1 MNTQGQGN
9 HRVATPS
16 AHAEGRRARL
26 VADCGSRQG
35 EVSAGSWYR
44 DRDARSLIA
53 FGYLP
58 WLGGL
63 NLVWETAQLPLYT
76 LWSEASAGTIAFS
89 VAHCTAGDVAIGAAA
104 LFLALILG
112 RERALAQWRWRRIA
126 AGTALA
132 GVMYTVFSEWNNT
145 AILGS
150 WAYSDLMPVLKLAG
164 VDIGL
169 SPLLQWLVLPPL
181 ALVLACKGRRRTI

>member
-1 MNTQGQGN
+1 M
-9 HRVATPS
+9 S
-16 AHAEGRRARL
+16 ARA
-26 VADCGSRQG
+26 
-35 EVSAGSWYR
+35 WYR
-44 DRDARSLIA
+44 DRDARSLIV

-89 VAHCTAGDVAIGAAA
+89 VAHCTAGDIAIGAAA
-104 LFLALILG
+104 LIMVLILA
-112 RERALAQWRWRRIA
+112 REGALSQWRWWRI
-126 AGTALA
+126 GVWTALA
-132 GVMYTVFSEWNNT
+132 GAAYTVFSEWSNT

-150 WAYSDLMPVLKLAG
+150 WAYSGLMPVLKLAG
-164 VDIGL
+164 IDIGL

-181 ALVLACKGRRRTI
+181 ALVLAGNSRRRASPS

>member
-1 MNTQGQGN
+1 M
-9 HRVATPS
+9 
-16 AHAEGRRARL
+16 
-26 VADCGSRQG
+26 
-35 EVSAGSWYR
+35 SAGAWYR

-63 NLVWETAQLPLYT
+63 NLLWETAQLPLYT

-89 VAHCTAGDVAIGAAA
+89 VAHCTAGDIAIGAAA
-104 LFLALILG
+104 LIMVLILG
-112 RERALAQWRWRRIA
+112 RERALSQWRWRRIA
-126 AGTALA
+126 VWTALA
-132 GVMYTVFSEWNNT
+132 GAAYTVYSEWNNT

-150 WAYSDLMPVLKLAG
+150 WAYSELMPVLKLAG
-164 VDIGL
+164 IDIGW

-181 ALVLACKGRRRTI
+181 ALVLAAKSRRLSI

>member
-1 MNTQGQGN
+1 MS
-9 HRVATPS
+9 AT
-16 AHAEGRRARL
+16 A
-26 VADCGSRQG
+26 
-35 EVSAGSWYR
+35 WYR

-63 NLVWETAQLPLYT
+63 NLAWEAAQLPLYT
-76 LWSEASAGTIAFS
+76 LWNEASAGTIAFS
-89 VAHCTAGDVAIGAAA
+89 VAHCTAGDMAIGAAA

-126 AGTALA
+126 VWTALA
-132 GVMYTVFSEWNNT
+132 GVAYTVFSEWNNT

-150 WAYSDLMPVLKLAG
+150 WAYSELMPVLKVAG
-164 VDIGL
+164 IGIGL
-169 SPLLQWLVLPPL
+169 SPLMQWLLLPPL
-181 ALVLACKGRRRTI
+181 ALVLAGKSRRRSI

>member
-1 MNTQGQGN
+1 MN
-9 HRVATPS
+9 
-16 AHAEGRRARL
+16 AEA
-26 VADCGSRQG
+26 
-35 EVSAGSWYR
+35 WYR
-44 DRDARSLIA
+44 DRDARVLIA

-76 LWSEASAGTIAFS
+76 LWSETSAGTIAFA
-89 VAHCTAGDVAIGAAA
+89 VAHCTAGDIAIGAAA

-126 AGTALA
+126 VGTALA
-132 GVMYTVFSEWNNT
+132 GVTYTVFSEWSNT

-150 WAYSDLMPVLKLAG
+150 WAYTELMPVLKVAG
-164 VDIGL
+164 IDIGL
-169 SPLLQWLVLPPL
+169 SPLMQWLVLPPL
-181 ALVLACKGRRRTI
+181 ALYLAGRSRRAAYSGTLG

>member
-1 MNTQGQGN
+1 MCT
-9 HRVATPS
+9 VA
-16 AHAEGRRARL
+16 
-26 VADCGSRQG
+26 
-35 EVSAGSWYR
+35 WYQ

-53 FGYLP
+53 FAYLP

-89 VAHCTAGDVAIGAAA
+89 VAHCTAGDIAIGAAA
-104 LFLALILG
+104 LIMVLTLG
-112 RERALAQWRWRRIA
+112 RERALSQWRWGRIA
-126 AGTALA
+126 VWTALA
-132 GVMYTVFSEWNNT
+132 GAAYTVFSEWSNT

-150 WAYSDLMPVLKLAG
+150 WAYSELMPRLKVAG
-164 VDIGL
+164 IEIGW

-181 ALVLACKGRRRTI
+181 ALVLARKSRRRDSSG

>member
-1 MNTQGQGN
+1 M
-9 HRVATPS
+9 S
-16 AHAEGRRARL
+16 AAA
-26 VADCGSRQG
+26 
-35 EVSAGSWYR
+35 WYR

-63 NLVWETAQLPLYT
+63 NLAWEMAQLPLYT
-76 LWSEASAGTIAFS
+76 LWSEASAGTIAFA
-89 VAHCTAGDVAIGAAA
+89 VAHCTAGDIAIGAAA
-104 LFLALILG
+104 LVMVLVLG

-126 AGTALA
+126 VWTALA
-132 GVMYTVFSEWNNT
+132 GAAYTVFSEWSNT

-150 WAYSDLMPVLKLAG
+150 WAYSELMPTLEVAG
-164 VDIGL
+164 IEIGL

-181 ALVLACKGRRRTI
+181 ALYLGGKSWRRRSA

>member
-1 MNTQGQGN
+1 M
-9 HRVATPS
+9 S
-16 AHAEGRRARL
+16 AAA
-26 VADCGSRQG
+26 
-35 EVSAGSWYR
+35 WYR

-63 NLVWETAQLPLYT
+63 NLAWETAQLPLYT

-89 VAHCTAGDVAIGAAA
+89 VAHCTAGDIAIGAAA
-104 LFLALILG
+104 LIMVLVLG
-112 RERALAQWRWRRIA
+112 RERAVAQWRWRRIA
-126 AGTALA
+126 AWTALA
-132 GVMYTVFSEWNNT
+132 GTAYTVFSEWSNT

-150 WAYSDLMPVLKLAG
+150 WAYSELMPTLNVAG
-164 VDIGL
+164 IDIGL

-181 ALVLACKGRRRTI
+181 ALYLGGKSRRLRSA

>member
-1 MNTQGQGN
+1 
-9 HRVATPS
+9 
-16 AHAEGRRARL
+16 
-26 VADCGSRQG
+26 
-35 EVSAGSWYR
+35 VSAAAWYR

-63 NLVWETAQLPLYT
+63 NLAWETTQLPLYT

-89 VAHCTAGDVAIGAAA
+89 VAHCTAGDIAIGAAA
-104 LFLALILG
+104 LVMALILG
-112 RERALAQWRWRRIA
+112 RERDLAHWRWRRIA
-126 AGTALA
+126 VWTALA
-132 GVMYTVFSEWNNT
+132 GVAYTVFSEWNNT

-150 WAYSDLMPVLKLAG
+150 WAYSDLMPVLTLAG

-169 SPLLQWLVLPPL
+169 SPLMQWLVLPPL
-181 ALVLACKGRRRTI
+181 ALHLAGRFRRFAA

>member
-1 MNTQGQGN
+1 MS
-9 HRVATPS
+9 VA
-16 AHAEGRRARL
+16 A
-26 VADCGSRQG
+26 
-35 EVSAGSWYR
+35 WYR

-76 LWSEASAGTIAFS
+76 LWTEASAGTIAFS
-89 VAHCTAGDVAIGAAA
+89 VAHCTAGDIAIGAAA
-104 LFLALILG
+104 LIMVLILT
-112 RERALAQWRWRRIA
+112 REGALARWRWRRIA
-126 AGTALA
+126 VWTALA
-132 GVMYTVFSEWNNT
+132 GVAYTVFSEWSNT

-150 WAYSDLMPVLKLAG
+150 WAYSGLMPTLKVAG

-169 SPLLQWLVLPPL
+169 SPPMQWLVLPPL
-181 ALVLACKGRRRTI
+181 ALYLAGKSWRPRSA